1 MDNEFGYLDDKP
13 FEECYK
19 DKQIMSLINTDEKG
33 IEFKVIGNNKF
44 SIFDIRKS
52 LKEIYAIDSK
62 FCPITAF
69 RVNIINSKLTA
80 ISSST
85 LRSDLYFY
93 KQGFQEENRKIKH
106 FTSQTKIYKIE
117 YYNDSISRVF
127 GNSSFDIDLKRVQ
140 KNDKYVLKTV
150 NIKADKK
157 KEQKICNIKI
167 VDNNISVFLKEN
179 FEYLHNYRNSER
191 ISINDNSCIIV
202 KFQKGIN
209 FDKAYKYILLLD
221 SLFYLMTLLKR
232 RHKKV
237 FVYDFRKNKYLCRD
251 MKMEEVGNEVRDRN
265 FLICKRQESVDTFD
279 KMFKTLYI
287 LEKDSKNALFPFWEF
302 DIKQTSLEIKFLEY
316 YKILEYLDYEKRKKL
331 GKGKNKT
338 FLKEFLNENKDL
350 KERFFGTQDITEIE
364 EEIRALRNYY
374 SHEGYYVHKL
384 PIPTDKPRRY
394 KNIEP
399 DWLYNVLNFIKIA
412 SYMEIYKFCGLKIDW
427 KNLVYNI

>member
-1 MDNEFGYLDDKP
+1 MDNEFGYIDDKP

-33 IEFKVIGNNKF
+33 IEFKVTGNNKF
-44 SIFDIRKS
+44 SIFDIGNS

-106 FTSQTKIYKIE
+106 FTRQTKIYKIE

-157 KEQKICNIKI
+157 KEQKICNINI

-209 FDKAYKYILLLD
+209 F
-221 SLFYLMTLLKR
+221 T
-232 RHKKV
+232 
-237 FVYDFRKNKYLCRD
+237 NKTCNSFFNGF
-251 MKMEEVGNEVRDRN
+251 E
-265 FLICKRQESVDTFD
+265 I
-279 KMFKTLYI
+279 I
-287 LEKDSKNALFPFWEF
+287 NAP
-302 DIKQTSLEIKFLEY
+302 K
-316 YKILEYLDYEKRKKL
+316 KILAALIASF
-331 GKGKNKT
+331 GIW
-338 FLKEFLNENKDL
+338 
-350 KERFFGTQDITEIE
+350 FFEC
-364 EEIRALRNYY
+364 
-374 SHEGYYVHKL
+374 
-384 PIPTDKPRRY
+384 
-394 KNIEP
+394 
-399 DWLYNVLNFIKIA
+399 LNFYITIQGFGYNLHWSVTIFIICFIA
-412 SYMEIYKFCGLKIDW
+412 LACMIPSTSIFGKS
-427 KNLVYNI
+427 

>member
-1 MDNEFGYLDDKP
+1 MDNEFGYIDDKP

-19 DKQIMSLINTDEKG
+19 DKQIMSLINTDENE
-33 IEFKVIGNNKF
+33 IEFKATGNNKF
-44 SIFDIRKS
+44 SIFDIGKS

-232 RHKKV
+232 PTI
-237 FVYDFRKNKYLCRD
+237 KY
-251 MKMEEVGNEVRDRN
+251 
-265 FLICKRQESVDTFD
+265 Q
-279 KMFKTLYI
+279 
-287 LEKDSKNALFPFWEF
+287 
-302 DIKQTSLEIKFLEY
+302 
-316 YKILEYLDYEKRKKL
+316 
-331 GKGKNKT
+331 
-338 FLKEFLNENKDL
+338 
-350 KERFFGTQDITEIE
+350 
-364 EEIRALRNYY
+364 
-374 SHEGYYVHKL
+374 
-384 PIPTDKPRRY
+384 
-394 KNIEP
+394 
-399 DWLYNVLNFIKIA
+399 
-412 SYMEIYKFCGLKIDW
+412 
-427 KNLVYNI
+427 